1 LFDFAATVIMF
12 PAKIDRPG
20 KELHK
25 ERAWHFGSVGHDRIK
40 VVRHRVQIRFSKSG
54 NMSYIGHRDL
64 LRTME
69 RLLRRTQLPV
79 SMSEGFH
86 PKVRMSF
93 PSALA
98 LGVAG
103 EEEVIELDLTEPVA
117 SEEVLQRLNGASH
130 TGLDFRTAIPV
141 HAGRKKAAHV
151 ASVFEM
157 TIPGELAEITAQKL
171 ASFLAESTVMVV
183 KHNGTLVDARAT
195 VISMT
200 LGGNCLQMELAATA
214 GADAGFR
221 EVLEVL
227 GLREQL
233 FRTIFPIRKK
243 VVLSDQ

>member
-1 LFDFAATVIMF
+1 M
-12 PAKIDRPG
+12 
-20 KELHK
+20 
-25 ERAWHFGSVGHDRIK
+25 
-40 VVRHRVQIRFSKSG
+40 QIRFSKSG
-54 NMSYIGHRDL
+54 SLRYIGHRDL
-64 LRTME
+64 LRAME
-69 RLLRRTQLPV
+69 RLLRRSQLPV

-103 EEEVIELDLTEPVA
+103 EDEVVELDLSVPV
-117 SEEVLQRLNGASH
+117 STGEVIQKLNGA
-130 TGLDFRTAIPV
+130 TYAGLTFHSAMAV
-141 HAGRKKAAHV
+141 HAGRKKTAHI

-157 TIPGELAEITAQKL
+157 TIPDESAEITAQNV
-171 ASFLAESTVMVV
+171 ATFLAESTVMVV
-183 KHNGTLVDARAT
+183 KHNGKSVDVRAA
-195 VISMT
+195 VNNMT
-200 LGGNCLQMELAATA
+200 IDGNRLQMELAATT

-243 VVLSDQ
+243 VMLSDQLKQ

>member
-1 LFDFAATVIMF
+1 M
-12 PAKIDRPG
+12 R
-20 KELHK
+20 
-25 ERAWHFGSVGHDRIK
+25 
-40 VVRHRVQIRFSKSG
+40 
-54 NMSYIGHRDL
+54 YIGHRDL
-64 LRTME
+64 LRAME
-69 RLLRRTQLPV
+69 RLLRRSQLPV

-103 EEEVIELDLTEPVA
+103 EDEVVELDLTEPVTTD
-117 SEEVLQRLNGASH
+117 EVIQSLNGASY
-130 TGLDFRTAIPV
+130 TGLAFHTAISV
-141 HAGRKKAAHV
+141 HAGRKKTAHI

-157 TIPGELAEITAQKL
+157 TIPEELAEITAQKV

-183 KHNGTLVDARAT
+183 KHNGKTVDVRAA
-195 VISMT
+195 VNSMS
-200 LGGNCLQMELAATA
+200 LDGNCLQMELAATT

-221 EVLEVL
+221 EVLDVL

-243 VVLSDQ
+243 VLLSDQLNCDN

>member
-1 LFDFAATVIMF
+1 M
-12 PAKIDRPG
+12 R
-20 KELHK
+20 
-25 ERAWHFGSVGHDRIK
+25 
-40 VVRHRVQIRFSKSG
+40 
-54 NMSYIGHRDL
+54 YIGHRDL
-64 LRTME
+64 LRALE
-69 RLLRRTQLPV
+69 RLLRRSQLPV

-103 EEEVIELDLTEPVA
+103 EDEVVELDLTEPVTTD
-117 SEEVLQRLNGASH
+117 EVIQSLNGASY
-130 TGLDFRTAIPV
+130 TGLAFHTAISV
-141 HAGRKKAAHV
+141 HTGRKKTAHI

-157 TIPGELAEITAQKL
+157 TIPEELAEITAQKV

-183 KHNGTLVDARAT
+183 KHNGKTVDVRVA
-195 VISMT
+195 VNSMS
-200 LGGNCLQMELAATA
+200 LDGNCLQMELAATN

-221 EVLEVL
+221 EVLDVL

-243 VVLSDQ
+243 VLLSDQLNCDN

>member
-1 LFDFAATVIMF
+1 M
-12 PAKIDRPG
+12 
-20 KELHK
+20 
-25 ERAWHFGSVGHDRIK
+25 
-40 VVRHRVQIRFSKSG
+40 QIRFSKSG
-54 NMSYIGHRDL
+54 SLRYIGHRDL
-64 LRTME
+64 LRAME
-69 RLLRRTQLPV
+69 RLLRRSQLPV

-103 EEEVIELDLTEPVA
+103 EDEVVELDLSTPV
-117 SEEVLQRLNGASH
+117 STGEVIQKLNGA
-130 TGLDFRTAIPV
+130 TYAGLTFHSAMAV
-141 HAGRKKAAHV
+141 HAGRKKTAHI

-157 TIPGELAEITAQKL
+157 TIPDESAEITAQNV
-171 ASFLAESTVMVV
+171 ATFLAESTVMVV
-183 KHNGTLVDARAT
+183 KHNGKSVDVRAA
-195 VISMT
+195 VNNMT
-200 LGGNCLQMELAATA
+200 IDGNRLKMELAATT

-243 VVLSDQ
+243 VMLSDQ